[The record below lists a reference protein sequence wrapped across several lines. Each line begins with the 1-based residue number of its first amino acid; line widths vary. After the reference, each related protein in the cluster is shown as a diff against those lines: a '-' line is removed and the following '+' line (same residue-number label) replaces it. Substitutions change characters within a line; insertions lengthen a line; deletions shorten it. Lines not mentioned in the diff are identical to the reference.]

1 MMVLVHVARLN
12 ARIKRLDTCVEKMAK
27 VIKINVWHIVLKST
41 SNVKDNVLVVPISVR
56 NFMPLFVERTEKCTK
71 TNVLPNAGKA

>member
-12 ARIKRLDTCVEKMAK
+12 ARIRKLNTCVERMAK
-27 VIKINVWHIVLKST
+27 VIKINAWHIVLKST
-41 SNVKDNVLVVPISVR
+41 SNVQDNVLVAPMGVR